1 MNFVRFLRKIL
12 NKKEKFYL
20 IYVFLLMILNTL
32 FELLSVGIILPIIAI
47 LFKKDID
54 FMPEIFNELVKS
66 FEYIYLIKYVI
77 ILLILVYLIKNLFI
91 LFYNYQLKL
100 YLRNLQTRILY
111 DLYKLY
117 MLQSYSFFLQKD
129 TGTILRNLQTSRVIS
144 LCLVSYLT
152 IILEILIVIIFT
164 SYLLYVN
171 FKLTV
176 IITVLFIIFGSILYL
191 SSKNKLFTWGIF
203 KQSLDAKI
211 NQLIIQSFSLIKN
224 IKIFN
229 KEKKMND
236 FFKKLV
242 FEYENLDLKL
252 DMIQQIPRAII
263 EMLGV
268 ISISLLVIVLSNM
281 GKDNLEIFAL
291 VALYAAV
298 AFRLMPSSTR
308 IIVAGQRIRSFAP
321 NLNLIENEF
330 LENEKNISDEKNEKY
345 EPLKFKNL
353 KFKNVNFSYEKKEKN
368 ILSDISLEINRGEI
382 IGIYGESGSGKS
394 TFVNLISGLLKPQ
407 KGTIQV
413 NNENLELKKINW
425 LASLGYVPQQVTLF
439 NDTIETNI
447 SFFENQD
454 KNENF
459 NKKITKVLEQANLK
473 NLIESLPD
481 KVNTIVG
488 ENAAKLSGGQVQR
501 IGIARALFNNPEF
514 IIFDESTSSL
524 DLENEKDIMKFVY
537 SLKKNKTVIVISHKK
552 EILERCDKI
561 FEVKNKNIN
570 QIK

>member
-1 MNFVRFLRKIL
+1 MNFVRFLKKIL
-12 NKKEKFYL
+12 NKKEKLYL
-20 IYVFLLMILNTL
+20 IYIFLLMVLNTL
-32 FELLSVGIILPIIAI
+32 FEFLSIGIILPFISI
-47 LFKKDID
+47 LFKRDLN
-54 FMPEIFNELVKS
+54 FMPEIFKELLKG
-66 FEYIYLIKYVI
+66 FEHIDLIKYVI
-77 ILLILVYLIKNLFI
+77 IGLILIYLIKNLFI
-91 LFYNYQLKL
+91 LFYNYQQKL

-117 MLQSYSFFLQKD
+117 MLQSYSFFLQKN
-129 TGTILRNLQTSRVIS
+129 TGTILRNLQTTRVVS
-144 LCLVSYLT
+144 LCLISYLAV
-152 IILEILIVIIFT
+152 ILEILIVIIFV

-171 FKLTV
+171 FILTA
-176 IITVLFIIFGSILYL
+176 IIVLLFITSGSILYL
-191 SSKNKLFTWGIF
+191 SSKNKLYTWGNL

-229 KEKKMND
+229 KEKKMYN
-236 FFKKLV
+236 FFKKLI
-242 FEYENLDLKL
+242 FEYEDLDLKT
-252 DMIQQIPRAII
+252 DMIQQIPRAVI
-263 EMLGV
+263 EMLGI
-268 ISISLLVIVLSNM
+268 ISISFLIIVLSNI
-281 GKDNLEIFAL
+281 GKDNVEIL
-291 VALYAAV
+291 SLIALYAAV

-308 IIVAGQRIRSFAP
+308 IIAAGQRIRSFAP

-330 LENEKNISDEKNEKY
+330 FDNAKNISDENSEKI

-353 KFKNVNFSYEKKEKN
+353 KFKDVNFFYGKNEKN
-368 ILSDISLEINRGEI
+368 ILTDINLEINRGEI

-407 KGTIQV
+407 IGTIKI
-413 NNENLELKKINW
+413 NNENLENNKPNW

-454 KNENF
+454 QNETF
-459 NKKITKVLEQANLK
+459 NKKITKALEQANLK
-473 NLIESLPD
+473 NLIDSLPD
-481 KVNTIVG
+481 KLNTIVG

-501 IGIARALFNNPEF
+501 IGIARAIFNDPEF

-524 DLENEKDIMKFVY
+524 DLENEKDIMRFVY
-537 SLKKNKTVIVISHKK
+537 SLKKHKTVIIISHKK

-561 FEVKNKNIN
+561 FEVKNSKIN

>member
-1 MNFVRFLRKIL
+1 MNFVRFLKKIL
-12 NKKEKFYL
+12 NKKEKLYL
-20 IYVFLLMILNTL
+20 IYIFLLMVLNTL
-32 FELLSVGIILPIIAI
+32 FEFLSIGIILPFMSI
-47 LFKKDID
+47 LFKKDLN
-54 FMPEIFNELVKS
+54 FMPEIFKELLKG
-66 FEYIYLIKYVI
+66 FEHIDLIKYVI
-77 ILLILVYLIKNLFI
+77 IGLILIYLIKNLFI
-91 LFYNYQLKL
+91 LFYNYQQKL
-100 YLRNLQTRILY
+100 YLRNLQTRVLS

-117 MLQSYSFFLQKD
+117 MFQSYSFFLQKN
-129 TGTILRNLQTSRVIS
+129 TGTILRNLQTSRVVS
-144 LCLVSYLT
+144 LCLISYLAV
-152 IILEILIVIIFT
+152 ILEILIVIIFV

-171 FKLTV
+171 FILTA
-176 IITVLFIIFGSILYL
+176 IIVLLFITSGSILYL
-191 SSKNKLFTWGIF
+191 SSKNKLYTWGNL

-229 KEKKMND
+229 KEKKMNN
-236 FFKKLV
+236 FFKKLI
-242 FEYENLDLKL
+242 FEYEDLDLKT
-252 DMIQQIPRAII
+252 DMIQQIPRAVI
-263 EMLGV
+263 EMLGI
-268 ISISLLVIVLSNM
+268 ISISFLIIVLSNI
-281 GKDNLEIFAL
+281 GKDNVEIL
-291 VALYAAV
+291 SLIALYAAV

-308 IIVAGQRIRSFAP
+308 IITAGQRIRSFAP

-330 LENEKNISDEKNEKY
+330 FDNAKNISDENSEKI

-353 KFKNVNFSYEKKEKN
+353 KFKDVNFFYGKNEKN
-368 ILSDISLEINRGEI
+368 ILTDINLEINRGEI

-407 KGTIQV
+407 IGTIKI
-413 NNENLELKKINW
+413 NNENLENNKPNW

-454 KNENF
+454 QNETF
-459 NKKITKVLEQANLK
+459 NKKITKALEQANLK
-473 NLIESLPD
+473 NLIDSLPD
-481 KVNTIVG
+481 KLNTIVG

-501 IGIARALFNNPEF
+501 IGIARAIFNDPEF

-524 DLENEKDIMKFVY
+524 DLENEKDIMRFVY
-537 SLKKNKTVIVISHKK
+537 SLKKHKTVIIISHKK

-561 FEVKNKNIN
+561 FEVKNSKIN

>member
-524 DLENEKDIMKFVY
+524 DLENEKDIMRFVY
-537 SLKKNKTVIVISHKK
+537 SLKKHKTVIIISHKK

-561 FEVKNKNIN
+561 FEVKNSKIN

>member
-524 DLENEKDIMKFVY
+524 DLENETDIMKFVY
-537 SLKKNKTVIVISHKK
+537 SLKKRKTVIFISHKK
-552 EILERCDKI
+552 QILERCDKI
-561 FEVKNKNIN
+561 FEVKNNRIN

>member
-77 ILLILVYLIKNLFI
+77 ILLIIVYLIKNLFI

-481 KVNTIVG
+481 KLNTIVG

>member
-1 MNFVRFLRKIL
+1 MNFVRFLKKIL
-12 NKKEKFYL
+12 NKKEKLYL
-20 IYVFLLMILNTL
+20 IYIFLLMVLNTL
-32 FELLSVGIILPIIAI
+32 FEFLSIGIILPFISI
-47 LFKKDID
+47 LFKRDLN
-54 FMPEIFNELVKS
+54 FMPEIFKELLKG
-66 FEYIYLIKYVI
+66 FEHIDLIKYVI
-77 ILLILVYLIKNLFI
+77 IGLILIYLIKNLFI
-91 LFYNYQLKL
+91 LFYNYQQKL
-100 YLRNLQTRILY
+100 YLRNLQTRVLS

-117 MLQSYSFFLQKD
+117 MFQSYSFFLQKN
-129 TGTILRNLQTSRVIS
+129 TGTILRNLQTTRVVS
-144 LCLVSYLT
+144 LCLISYLAV
-152 IILEILIVIIFT
+152 ILEILIVIIFV

-171 FKLTV
+171 FILTA
-176 IITVLFIIFGSILYL
+176 IIVLLFITSGSILYL
-191 SSKNKLFTWGIF
+191 SSKNKLYTWGNL

-229 KEKKMND
+229 KEKKMYN
-236 FFKKLV
+236 FFKKLI
-242 FEYENLDLKL
+242 FEYEDLDLKT
-252 DMIQQIPRAII
+252 DMIQQIPRAVI
-263 EMLGV
+263 EMLGI
-268 ISISLLVIVLSNM
+268 ISISFLIIVLSNI
-281 GKDNLEIFAL
+281 GKDNVEIL
-291 VALYAAV
+291 SLIALYAAV

-308 IIVAGQRIRSFAP
+308 IIAAGQRIRSFAP

-330 LENEKNISDEKNEKY
+330 FDNAKNISDENSEKI

-353 KFKNVNFSYEKKEKN
+353 KFKDVNFFYGKNEKN
-368 ILSDISLEINRGEI
+368 ILTDINLEINRGEI

-407 KGTIQV
+407 IGTIKI
-413 NNENLELKKINW
+413 NNENLENNKPNW

-454 KNENF
+454 QNETF
-459 NKKITKVLEQANLK
+459 NKKITKALEQANLK
-473 NLIESLPD
+473 NLIDSLPD
-481 KVNTIVG
+481 KLNTIVG

-501 IGIARALFNNPEF
+501 IGIARAIFNDPEF

-524 DLENEKDIMKFVY
+524 DLENEKDIMRFVY
-537 SLKKNKTVIVISHKK
+537 SLKKHKTVIIISHKK

-561 FEVKNKNIN
+561 FEVKNSKIN